1 MSIKTIGKLYSVD
14 GDLLARQYK
23 RHISGFEDWE
33 LRDTAEEYVLFP
45 ENIVTHLSIDETCL
59 SYDELYTIVTN
70 KAFKGKKGSLVA
82 MVKGTKAEVVIGV
95 LRKIS
100 AGKRSLVK
108 EETLDLSL
116 SMQLIV
122 KRSFPCTIQ
131 VSDRF
136 HMQKLLGEALEEIR
150 IKYRWEAIETENERI
165 KLVRSQKRQYIP
177 KTYEN
182 GETRRQLLARSKHL
196 LQMHCSKWTDVQQKR
211 GEVLFRLYPD
221 IKECY
226 DRYLELVQIYN
237 LRIND
242 RPTLMTKLA
251 RWYDRVY
258 KMKLKCFNTVL
269 QTLMNN
275 YQTILNYF
283 DNRSTNASAESFNA
297 KVKAFRSQFRGVRD
311 IPLFIFR
318 LAKIFAKCRA
328 PQLANTPASSSKHAA
343 RATPKGLAPPAL
355 CLSCP

>member
-1 MSIKTIGKLYSVD
+1 MVTKTLLETIFPSVIVENFDIVSIQHYPKEAMLYIFISVGVSGLTRRPMRYLQSHILLLLKEHRSPRNLWLFLKKRIESTVLSIKTIGKLYIVD

-33 LRDTAEEYVLFP
+33 LCDTAEEYVLFP

-100 AGKRSLVK
+100 AGKRPLVK

-196 LQMHCSKWTDVQQKR
+196 LQMHCSKWTEVQQKR
-211 GEVLFRLYPD
+211 GD
-221 IKECY
+221 ISNLC
-226 DRYLELVQIYN
+226 RYI
-237 LRIND
+237 
-242 RPTLMTKLA
+242 T
-251 RWYDRVY
+251 
-258 KMKLKCFNTVL
+258 
-269 QTLMNN
+269 
-275 YQTILNYF
+275 
-283 DNRSTNASAESFNA
+283 
-297 KVKAFRSQFRGVRD
+297 
-311 IPLFIFR
+311 
-318 LAKIFAKCRA
+318 
-328 PQLANTPASSSKHAA
+328 
-343 RATPKGLAPPAL
+343 
-355 CLSCP
+355 